1 MSSDAETVEFTIK
14 VTGDEAG
21 GPFVAAIRADKKD
34 FDFIYWMVAA
44 EYLLNRAAERLPVM
58 RAVWGCWRREPGRT
72 ERSSQVSARPS

>member
-34 FDFIYWMVAA
+34 NAGGSYMRTRRAGALWSSAMFA
-44 EYLLNRAAERLPVM
+44 LL
-58 RAVWGCWRREPGRT
+58 WRWQ
-72 ERSSQVSARPS
+72 SQT